1 MRVHL
6 ALRRMSLREA
16 DLLEYDLKGV
26 AGVVSVKV
34 FDRTQD
40 AVITYTCPRAD
51 IVRALSSF
59 SFTSERALA
68 RLPEHTSRALNREY
82 EDKLVFTVCRRAFS
96 RLFLPV
102 PVQTPSR
109 CSARSNT
116 SAQDSVPCC
125 TANSLSPCSTRRP

>member
-1 MRVHL
+1 MKCSILHETPGRMRVHL

-51 IVRALSSF
+51 IVRALSSCR
-59 SFTSERALA
+59 SIRPVRSTASMRTS
-68 RLPEHTSRALNREY
+68 
-82 EDKLVFTVCRRAFS
+82 
-96 RLFLPV
+96 LFLLSAAAR
-102 PVQTPSR
+102 SR
-109 CSARSNT
+109 GCFCRFRCGQRSHCSARLNI
-116 SAQDSVPCC
+116 SAQD
-125 TANSLSPCSTRRP
+125 